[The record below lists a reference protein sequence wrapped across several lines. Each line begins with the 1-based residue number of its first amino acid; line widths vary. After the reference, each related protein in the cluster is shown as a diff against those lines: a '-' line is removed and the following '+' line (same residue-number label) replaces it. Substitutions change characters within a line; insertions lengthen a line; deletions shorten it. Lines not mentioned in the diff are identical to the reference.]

1 MPSSIDD
8 SARLRVRLPA
18 KDGRVACPRL
28 GEVLIAR
35 CLECSWL
42 LRFEANERGMVV
54 CSVADPHGG
63 LWV

>member
-18 KDGRVACPRL
+18 QDGRVACPRL
-28 GEVLIAR
+28 GEVPIER

-42 LRFEANERGMVV
+42 LRFEADEQGMVV
-54 CSVADPHGG
+54 CSLADPQGD
-63 LWV
+63 LWE

>member
-8 SARLRVRLPA
+8 AARLRVRLPA

-28 GEVLIAR
+28 GEVGIER

-42 LRFEANERGMVV
+42 LRFELRAQAVVV
-54 CSVADPHGG
+54 CSSTDPEGD
-63 LWV
+63 LWE